1 MISQN
6 SSKRPIKGTS
16 PSPFLVKHE
25 SVFLKAKHPI
35 LDLACGSG
43 RNSIYLAALG
53 CDLISLDIDAKRIEQ
68 LEEHWNGMQQKKGAI
83 KTICCD
89 AESIKWSELQLKLGG
104 LIMVDFYSSTA
115 LSKVLPFLVE
125 NAPIL
130 IKSID
135 NRGGNYLEMP
145 KAGECR
151 SILENCRVE
160 VCEET
165 PAGPENERRVKLR
178 ILAFIGMKG

>member
-6 SSKRPIKGTS
+6 IRKRPIKGTS

-25 SVFLKAKHPI
+25 PVFLKAKHPI

-43 RNSIYLAALG
+43 RNSIYLATLG

-68 LEEHWNGMQQKKGAI
+68 LEEHWSSMQQKKGAI

-89 AESIKWSELQLKLGG
+89 AESIKWSELQLKFGG
-104 LIMVDFYSSTA
+104 LIMVDFHSSSA
-115 LSKVLPFLVE
+115 LSRVLPYLVD

-145 KAGECR
+145 LEGECR
-151 SILENCRVE
+151 SILGNCILE
-160 VCEET
+160 VYQET

-178 ILAFIGMKG
+178 ILAFSGTKD

>member
-6 SSKRPIKGTS
+6 SRKRPIKGTS
-16 PSPFLVKHE
+16 PSPFLVNHE
-25 SVFLKAKHPI
+25 PVFLRAKYPI
-35 LDLACGSG
+35 LDLACGYG
-43 RNSIYLAALG
+43 RNSIYLATLG
-53 CDLISLDIDAKRIEQ
+53 CDLISLDIDAKRIEH
-68 LEEHWNGMQQKKGAI
+68 LNEDWNRMQQKKGAI
-83 KTICCD
+83 KTICGD
-89 AESIKWSELQLKLGG
+89 AESFKWSKLQLKFGG
-104 LIMVDFYSSTA
+104 LIMVDFHSSSA
-115 LSKVLPFLVE
+115 LSRVLPFLVD